1 MYCNL
6 EGGCGTVSKVQRT
19 DNMNRNTH
27 TDNNANDYMLT
38 YSQMSEYIDP
48 QPDTQIPGNGGSAKP
63 SSPQN
68 MSQMSTSDQS
78 REVNMANVNQG
89 FGDRSGYISPNY
101 QIPTVSASGSSVGLE
116 NNPIYS
122 GPGPLLPN
130 SPIFKVPSN
139 PLLPPEY
146 QELLSYNDLQYLNGF
161 LRTQIGKYMR
171 VEQLVGSNMIEE
183 RYGYLVG
190 VGNNYIILQELTTD
204 NVMAL
209 DYYNIKMVYIY
220 LSNPTLPTNSRR

>member
-6 EGGCGTVSKVQRT
+6 EGGCGTVSRVERA
-19 DNMNRNTH
+19 DNSMNSNSGRNSG
-27 TDNNANDYMLT
+27 DYMLS
-38 YSQMSEYIDP
+38 YSQMSEYIEP
-48 QPDTQIPGNGGSAKP
+48 QPDVQITGNGAANTSSGQVSSTGGSGTMAAA
-63 SSPQN
+63 
-68 MSQMSTSDQS
+68 SD
-78 REVNMANVNQG
+78 VNDG
-89 FGDRSGYISPNY
+89 FGDRSAYLSPNS
-101 QIPTVSASGSSVGLE
+101 QIPSVNTSTSPVGLM

-122 GPGPLLPN
+122 GPGPLIPN
-130 SPIFKVPSN
+130 APIFKVPSN

-171 VEQLVGSNMIEE
+171 VEQLVGSNIVEE

-190 VGNNYIILQELTTD
+190 VGNNYIILQELTTN

-220 LSNPTLPTNSRR
+220 LSNPNLPTNSRR